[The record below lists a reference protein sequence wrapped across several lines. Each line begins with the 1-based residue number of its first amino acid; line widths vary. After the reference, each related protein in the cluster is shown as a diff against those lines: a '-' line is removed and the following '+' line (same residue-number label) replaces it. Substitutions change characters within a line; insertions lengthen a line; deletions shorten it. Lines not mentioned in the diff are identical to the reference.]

1 MQIQVN
7 TDNHIV
13 GSAER
18 TLQVES
24 KVQSALARFSKRITR
39 VEVHLTDENSS
50 QKTRGDDIQCV
61 IEARLGGLQPIT
73 VRKNGPS
80 VEVAVDSA
88 VDTLEKTLNRTLERL
103 DGAKGRESFA
113 GDQS

>member
-13 GSAER
+13 GSAEL

-24 KVQSALARFSKRITR
+24 AVQSALGRFSERITR
-39 VEVHLTDENSS
+39 VEVHLTDVNGS
-50 QKTRGDDIQCV
+50 QKTRGDDIRCV
-61 IEARLGGLQPIT
+61 IEARLGGLQPTT
-73 VRKNGPS
+73 VTKNGPS
-80 VEVAVDSA
+80 VALAVDNA
-88 VDTLEKTLNRTLERL
+88 VDTLEKTLDRTLERL
-103 DGAKGRESFA
+103 EQHKGRESYA

>member
-13 GSAER
+13 GSAELTR
-18 TLQVES
+18 QVES
-24 KVQSALARFSKRITR
+24 TVQSALARFSQRITR
-39 VEVHLTDENSS
+39 VEVHLSDVNSS
-50 QKTRGDDIQCV
+50 QKTRGDDIRCA

-73 VRKNGPS
+73 VSKNGPT
-80 VEVAVDSA
+80 VEVAVDNA

-103 DGAKGRESFA
+103 DGAKGRDSFA